1 MHYVIQKDGARDLV
15 LPPLGSG
22 VQTIPSRWQHWEPG
36 ISGNAIPMTSF
47 AINDSDWPGQHSVI
61 CLRPFLLILLPRP
74 SGSERYAI
82 LLWLIRKNS
91 RIAKPPWRV
100 GDLYEGSLLL
110 GGCRQSS
117 GHAASNHRCGG
128 FMHMAMGTLTVIQS
142 RRNAP
147 SGQTGNLVHIVH
159 SAVQTFFPST
169 LRNVHL
175 VYETE
180 INAVLI
186 PRKL

>member
-1 MHYVIQKDGARDLV
+1 
-15 LPPLGSG
+15 
-22 VQTIPSRWQHWEPG
+22 
-36 ISGNAIPMTSF
+36 MTSF
-47 AINDSDWPGQHSVI
+47 AINDSGWPGQHSVI
-61 CLRPFLLILLPRP
+61 GARVCPRPFLLLRKP

-82 LLWLIRKNS
+82 LLWLIRNNS

-110 GGCRQSS
+110 GECRQSS
-117 GHAASNHRCGG
+117 GHAASNHCCGG

-142 RRNAP
+142 GCDAP

-159 SAVQTFFPST
+159 SAVQTAFSPST
-169 LRNVHL
+169 LQNVCL
-175 VYETE
+175 VHETE